1 MELLSSLPRHDES
14 LMAGWL
20 ALVGGAEFQ
29 RGCDE
34 ADRMLIDAAGGVGAR
49 VAIVPTAAAA
59 EGAPRM
65 AAANGVRHFNR
76 LGAQAEGVMIVDAAT
91 ANDESLAAQLAAAR
105 LIYIT
110 GGDPGYL
117 LRSLSGS
124 LAWRTMLDAWRSG
137 AVLAGSSAGA
147 MVLCDAMWTL
157 RASASRVE
165 PGLGVVRPAAVI
177 PHHRVGSE
185 WVERLRDALG
195 NDYSIFGIAEQTA
208 LIWDSAGWR
217 VAGPGGVTIYARGQI
232 EIHHPS
238 MIGFQISN
246 VSLELMPG

>member
-1 MELLSSLPRHDES
+1 
-14 LMAGWL
+14 MAGWL
-20 ALVGGAEFQ
+20 ALAGGAEFQ
-29 RGCDE
+29 SGCDE
-34 ADRMLIDAAGGVGAR
+34 ADRMLIDAAGGAGAH

-59 EGAPRM
+59 EGAPKM

-105 LIYIT
+105 LIYIA

-117 LRSLSGS
+117 LRCLRDS
-124 LAWRTMLDAWRSG
+124 LAWRAMLDAWRAG

-147 MVLCDAMWTL
+147 MVLCDAMWNP
-157 RASASRVE
+157 SASRVE
-165 PGLGVVRPAAVI
+165 PGLGVVRPAAVV
-177 PHHRVGSE
+177 PHHRVGSA

-195 NDYSIFGIAEQTA
+195 DDYSILGIAEQTA
-208 LIWDSAGWR
+208 LIWDSAGWC

-238 MIGFQISN
+238 TIRFQISN
-246 VSLELMPG
+246 TSPKLMPG

>member
-1 MELLSSLPRHDES
+1 
-14 LMAGWL
+14 MAGWL
-20 ALVGGAEFQ
+20 ALAGGAEFQ

-34 ADRMLIDAAGGVGAR
+34 ADRMLIAAAGGMGAR
-49 VAIVPTAAAA
+49 VAILPTAAAA
-59 EGAPRM
+59 EGAPKM

-91 ANDESLAAQLAAAR
+91 ANDGSLAAQLAAAR

-110 GGDPGYL
+110 GGDPDYL
-117 LRSLSGS
+117 LRSLKGS
-124 LAWRTMLDAWRSG
+124 LAWQVILDTWNDG

-147 MVLCDAMWTL
+147 MALCDALWNP
-157 RASASRVE
+157 SASRVE
-165 PGLGVVRPAAVI
+165 PGLGVVRPAVVI

-195 NDYSIFGIAEQTA
+195 NDYSILGIAEQTA
-208 LIWDSAGWR
+208 LIWDSVGWR

-238 MIGFQISN
+238 TIRFQISN
-246 VSLELMPG
+246 VSPKLMPG